1 MLESWKMQSTVVSPL
16 QDTVVI
22 AKADSKRRAL
32 SHKSA
37 RGCKVRCGPHLVP
50 LAAVICLARPRPRS
64 MSARMATSAT
74 VAAIC
79 DRSDHE

>member
-1 MLESWKMQSTVVSPL
+1 
-16 QDTVVI
+16 
-22 AKADSKRRAL
+22 
-32 SHKSA
+32 
-37 RGCKVRCGPHLVP
+37 
-50 LAAVICLARPRPRS
+50 LARPRPRS